1 MDKCEY
7 CQKHDDGACAG
18 IFDFKLLCCR
28 VRWLLGV
35 PNREIAHGW
44 LDLWRNS
51 RNIGHDAVEETRKV
65 ANRVKNERKA
75 TATARTD

>member
-1 MDKCEY
+1 MDKCEF
-7 CQKHDDGACAG
+7 CLKHDDGNCVG

-35 PNREIAHGW
+35 PHREIALGW

-51 RNIGHDAVEETRKV
+51 RNIGHDATEETRRV
-65 ANRVKNERKA
+65 ANRLINERKD
-75 TATARTD
+75 TAKAKTD